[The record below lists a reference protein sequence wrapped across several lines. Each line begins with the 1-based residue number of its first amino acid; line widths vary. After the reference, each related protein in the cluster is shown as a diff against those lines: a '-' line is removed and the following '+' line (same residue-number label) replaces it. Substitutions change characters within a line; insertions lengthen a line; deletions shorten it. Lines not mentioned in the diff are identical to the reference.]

1 MNVNSV
7 SNIGEKINW
16 KRRRKSMEQKSYDN
30 LEFSIILLGS
40 LRDTMISIES
50 ADSLQMVPATTL
62 VTFETVIEKVQILLN
77 EIKKSKE
84 KEK

>member
-1 MNVNSV
+1 
-7 SNIGEKINW
+7 
-16 KRRRKSMEQKSYDN
+16 MEQKSYDN

>member
-1 MNVNSV
+1 
-7 SNIGEKINW
+7 
-16 KRRRKSMEQKSYDN
+16 MEQKSYDN
-30 LEFSIILLGS
+30 LELSTILLGS